1 MANTFKQV
9 GITSAF
15 SKYCTLDC
23 QLWSHMACSLHVCC
37 RKPGFPL
44 SAVTPLRIL
53 SMKSTNR
60 DLYSKILAME
70 DNLHKL
76 EGKSSWSQHLDTV
89 VQVLY
94 CTVLYCTVLYCTVLD
109 TVVQPILDQELED
122 VDETEVK
129 RIVGILLTNSFE
141 TVSGGQQMTSS
152 GTIGLFPGPSLMN
165 HDCVANTR
173 VVLGPDNKMRV
184 IAAVGIRKGAAI
196 LNNYAR

>member
-1 MANTFKQV
+1 MKKAPSTIMAE
-9 GITSAF
+9 ITSAF

-23 QLWSHMACSLHVCC
+23 QLWSHMACILHVCC

-76 EGKSSWSQHLDTV
+76 EGKSSWTQHLDTV

-94 CTVLYCTVLYCTVLD
+94 CTVLYCTLLYCTVLYCTVLYC
-109 TVVQPILDQELED
+109 TVLYCTILYCTVLYCT
-122 VDETEVK
+122 VLYCT
-129 RIVGILLTNSFE
+129 ILYCTA
-141 TVSGGQQMTSS
+141 GG
-152 GTIGLFPGPSLMN
+152 
-165 HDCVANTR
+165 
-173 VVLGPDNKMRV
+173 LGAG
-184 IAAVGIRKGAAI
+184 AAVRGRQAALQEAGQGGAW
-196 LNNYAR
+196 LPPGWRRWGVV

>member
-60 DLYSKILAME
+60 DLYNKILAME

-76 EGKSSWSQHLDTV
+76 EGKSSWTQHLDTV

-94 CTVLYCTVLYCTVLD
+94 CTVLYCTVLYCTGH
-109 TVVQPILDQELED
+109 
-122 VDETEVK
+122 
-129 RIVGILLTNSFE
+129 R
-141 TVSGGQQMTSS
+141 
-152 GTIGLFPGPSLMN
+152 
-165 HDCVANTR
+165 
-173 VVLGPDNKMRV
+173 
-184 IAAVGIRKGAAI
+184 GAAHPRPRPRGCGRDRGQEDCRDPADQQFRDSEWRPADD
-196 LNNYAR
+196 LLWHHRSVPRAQPDEPRLRGQHQGRARPR

>member
-76 EGKSSWSQHLDTV
+76 EGKSSWTQH
-89 VQVLY
+89 
-94 CTVLYCTVLYCTVLD
+94 LD